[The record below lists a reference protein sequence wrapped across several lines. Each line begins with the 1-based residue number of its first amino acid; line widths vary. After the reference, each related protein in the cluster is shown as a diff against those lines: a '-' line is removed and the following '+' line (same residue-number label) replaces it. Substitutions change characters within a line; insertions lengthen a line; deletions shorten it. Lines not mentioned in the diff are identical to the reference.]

1 MVKKKNMVKAAGAV
15 LAAGALVSALFVC
28 GCSSSNSSQQS
39 SSSDSSSAKSSSTTS
54 APSVNSETEK
64 IKVGLFEGSYLSV
77 PVLVARD
84 KGYFAEEGLDVDWQS
99 VSTDG
104 TTSVMSGDLDVY
116 CTGYSTALSAIAQGD
131 TTVQIIGGEMSE
143 GCDYVAKQ
151 DFKLDKISS
160 AADFSGLKV
169 GVCMG
174 DPGYYMTKAACTDA
188 GVTDVS
194 FVELDSIGT
203 TVSAVEKGE
212 VDLSIVCGAM
222 SYDMLG
228 SGCKVLAKVSDFTG
242 TFPCCRLQANSTFI
256 QNNASAL
263 QKFMTAAL
271 RGYQSYK
278 DDPDGTSQILAKVS
292 GMDAAAV
299 KARMYGSDGYDTPMA
314 VSIDPEANAV
324 IAADK
329 AFKTAG
335 SVPQSDVKVADFIY
349 TDAYKNALQSLIDK
363 EPSTTL
369 WSDLMTQ
376 FKTKNSEVLK

>member
-1 MVKKKNMVKAAGAV
+1 MVKKKNMAKAAGAV
-15 LAAGALVSALFVC
+15 LAASALVSALLLC
-28 GCSSSNSSQQS
+28 GCASNSSQQS
-39 SSSDSSSAKSSSTTS
+39 ASQDSSSAQSSSSTKS
-54 APSVNSETEK
+54 AAVNSETEK

-104 TTSVMSGDLDVY
+104 ATSVMSGDLDVY

-131 TTVQIIGGEMSE
+131 TTIQIIGGEMSE
-143 GCDYVAKQ
+143 GCDYVAKS

-160 AADFSGLKV
+160 AKDFSGLKV

-212 VDLSIVCGAM
+212 VDVSIVCGAM

-228 SGCKVLAKVSDFTG
+228 EGCKVLAKVSDFTG

-278 DDPDGTSQILAKVS
+278 DDPEGTSQILAKVS

-299 KARMYGSDGYDTPMA
+299 KARMYGSDSYDTPMA

-349 TDAYKNALQSLIDK
+349 TDAYENALQSLIDK

-369 WSDLMTQ
+369 WSDLMKE
-376 FKTKNSEVLK
+376 FKTKDSEVLG